1 MSQEAILARIEAVIA
16 QRRDE
21 AVSGKKSYVASLL
34 EKGVPKIS
42 EKIMEEAAEVVE
54 AAGEPGSEGRE
65 HLVKEAADLVF
76 HLLVMLGHA
85 RIDFSDVEAE
95 LGKRFGIGGH
105 EEKAARQG
113 PKKPND

>member
-1 MSQEAILARIEAVIA
+1 MFIFK
-16 QRRDE
+16 RRDLFTMLNE
-21 AVSGKKSYVASLL
+21 LRAGTLS
-34 EKGVPKIS
+34 S

-54 AAGEPGSEGRE
+54 AAGEPGAEGRE
-65 HLVKEAADLVF
+65 HLVKEAADLIF

-85 RIDFSDVEAE
+85 RIDFSEVEAE
-95 LGKRFGIGGH
+95 LGKRFGVGGH

>member
-1 MSQEAILARIEAVIA
+1 MSQDSILPRLEAVIA

-21 AVSGKKSYVASLL
+21 SVSGKKSYVASLL
-34 EKGVPKIS
+34 EKGVPKIG

-54 AAGEPGSEGRE
+54 AASESGPEGRE
-65 HLVKEAADLVF
+65 HLVKEVADLLF
-76 HLLVMLGHA
+76 HSLVMLGYA
-85 RIDFSDVEAE
+85 RIDFSEVEAE

>member
-54 AAGEPGSEGRE
+54 AACEPGSEGRE

-85 RIDFSDVEAE
+85 RIDFSEVEDE